1 MKVITRDL
9 SYLKTD
15 IKITPLTDFHLGS
28 PQCNIK
34 QIKKLLKKIEK
45 DETAFCFLG
54 GDIMD
59 TTLKTSVGSVYENTM
74 QPMEQLDFAVELLK
88 PLADKGKILAIV
100 GGNHEAR
107 ISKDVGLDLTKLL
120 ACQLGIADVFCP
132 ETCLLFLK
140 VGEKKHK
147 KRPYQYISYITHGT
161 GGGRRAGSKIN
172 RLVDL
177 ANIVDADVYYCGH
190 THQPASIKQDF
201 IRPNYTNNSISQI
214 TRTFVNSSAS
224 LKYGGYG
231 EVQGYSPSSI
241 SYPTVIYKG
250 KGSDELGVRVVL

>member
-1 MKVITRDL
+1 MKVITKDL
-9 SYLKTD
+9 SYLKDD

-28 PQCNIK
+28 PQCD
-34 QIKKLLKKIEK
+34 IKKIKSLLKKIEK
-45 DETAFCFLG
+45 DKTAFCFLG

-59 TTLKTSVGSVYENTM
+59 TTLKSSVGSVYQNSM
-74 QPMEQLDFAVELLK
+74 QPMAQLDFAVELLK
-88 PLADKGKILAIV
+88 PLADKGRILAIV

-147 KRPYQYISYITHGT
+147 KRPYQYISYITHGS
-161 GGGRRAGSKIN
+161 GGGRRDGGKIN

-177 ANIVDADVYYCGH
+177 AEIVDADVYFCGH
-190 THQPASIKQDF
+190 THLPATLKKDF
-201 IRPNYTNNSISQI
+201 IRPNYTNQSLSQI
-214 TRTFVNSSAS
+214 TRTFVNSSAM

-231 EVQGYSPSSI
+231 EVQGYTPSSI
-241 SYPTVIYKG
+241 AYPQVIFKG
-250 KGSDELGVRVVL
+250 KGTDKLEVRVIL